1 MDEYISEFLYNYY
14 DEDNNYRKLLLWL
27 ILDRNNNA
35 SKITARLKYAQE
47 YKNIYNNTSFYRS
60 LLKYKKFYE
69 SRNLNVQGRGVSNRK
84 IKYLQVSN
92 FRGFGQ
98 LTDEDM
104 GVRFNFNISNNI
116 FFAPN
121 GGGKSSLC
129 EALEFQTTGDIKE
142 AGRRKTALKNY
153 IKRNGKHSITLHDY
167 NNKPIL
173 PTSDCKFNFID
184 RNRLQEFSLLGSN
197 DTKFQERDVLAAL
210 VGLEDYDIFLSTL
223 VAPKSFKNNK
233 KVTTVKMPAT
243 IEKIGSSAFEG
254 CKKLKTVAIGKS
266 TKSIGKNAFKNC
278 KNLKTVTIK
287 STKVPK
293 IDKSAFKGVNKKC
306 VIKVPKKLVK
316 KYKQLFKKKGI
327 KLKVK
332 AI

>member
-1 MDEYISEFLYNYY
+1 MSVPTPSPTPAPEKKGTVVQPEK
-14 DEDNNYRKLLLWL
+14 E
-27 ILDRNNNA
+27 
-35 SKITARLKYAQE
+35 TG
-47 YKNIYNNTSFYRS
+47 
-60 LLKYKKFYE
+60 KYKVTNADKESPSVEYAGQTKAEKKKKTVTIPATVTSNGVKYE
-69 SRNLNVQGRGVSNRK
+69 V
-84 IKYLQVSN
+84 
-92 FRGFGQ
+92 
-98 LTDEDM
+98 
-104 GVRFNFNISNNI
+104 
-116 FFAPN
+116 
-121 GGGKSSLC
+121 
-129 EALEFQTTGDIKE
+129 
-142 AGRRKTALKNY
+142 
-153 IKRNGKHSITLHDY
+153 
-167 NNKPIL
+167 
-173 PTSDCKFNFID
+173 TS
-184 RNRLQEFSLLGSN
+184 
-197 DTKFQERDVLAAL
+197 
-210 VGLEDYDIFLSTL
+210 

-278 KNLKTVTIK
+278 KDLKTVTIK